1 VTTPPGAHEEGR
13 NIIPQEEAAKIPD
26 ARVEGGY
33 GFDPKLVKTYKPGEV
48 WPLTMTDAQKR
59 TATALADMIL
69 PADQYGPAA
78 SEVGVVEMIDE
89 WVSAPYPQQKSD
101 RPVVLEGLAWMDA
114 ESARRFGKDKTF
126 ADLGDS
132 QKRAVCDDIAF
143 PSKAKPD
150 HRKAAEF
157 FARFRS
163 LCAGAYY
170 ATPQGWKAI
179 GYVGNV
185 PLEKFE
191 GPPPEVL
198 ERLGL
203 T

>member
-1 VTTPPGAHEEGR
+1 
-13 NIIPQEEAAKIPD
+13 
-26 ARVEGGY
+26 
-33 GFDPKLVKTYKPGEV
+33 
-48 WPLTMTDAQKR
+48 M
-59 TATALADMIL
+59 
-69 PADQYGPAA
+69 
-78 SEVGVVEMIDE
+78 
-89 WVSAPYPQQKSD
+89 VSSICD
-101 RPVVLEGLAWMDA
+101 RICFE
-114 ESARRFGKDKTF
+114 
-126 ADLGDS
+126 
-132 QKRAVCDDIAF
+132 
-143 PSKAKPD
+143 SKAKGD
-150 HRKAAEF
+150 ARKPADF

-170 ATPQGWKAI
+170 ATPAGWKAI